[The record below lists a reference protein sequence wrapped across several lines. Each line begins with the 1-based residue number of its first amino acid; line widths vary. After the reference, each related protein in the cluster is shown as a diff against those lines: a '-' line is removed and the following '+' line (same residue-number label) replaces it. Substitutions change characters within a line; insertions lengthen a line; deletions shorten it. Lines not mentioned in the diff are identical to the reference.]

1 MRRCIPARH
10 GVCRGRRGRYLTV
23 AYDTRVH
30 LVITAIGACIFLA
43 LYGEKVQG
51 SVGADVVDGAKAR
64 LLQVRRRIS
73 GTPASKAKRGSALG
87 FKMFFPGEH

>member
-1 MRRCIPARH
+1 MCAAASQPAMAFAA
-10 GVCRGRRGRYLTV
+10 GAVEGTV